1 MPGFPVLDEWVVE
14 MMHGLALL
22 ALALLSGAQPPQ
34 APDEPGQQV
43 VVEGR
48 SIESV
53 DRFVASLTQTRGER
67 QLSRWNGHICPR
79 VVGLEPGHAAFILRR
94 LQGLARE
101 LRIPVA
107 TRNCRGNVVIVVTGD
122 ADEFVAT
129 LVQRHPRLFRGPRD
143 NLASPAEIA
152 QLLEPR
158 PVRWIAASDTG
169 NSEGRVIYDRE
180 VNIYSASRLTLTS
193 RENMAFSFIIVDA
206 GRLQNLRWGQ
216 LADYLSLVALARPA
230 MDAPYDPATILS
242 LFRLRDQGGQP
253 PAGLTRQDRSF
264 LRALYT
270 TNPATRAHEQREAIR
285 ARLREGEQV
294 AQPE

>member
-1 MPGFPVLDEWVVE
+1 MRA
-14 MMHGLALL
+14 LAFM
-22 ALALLSGAQPPQ
+22 ASALLSGAQPPP
-34 APDEPGQQV
+34 APEEPSQQV

-48 SIESV
+48 GIESV
-53 DRFVASLTQTRGER
+53 DRFVESLTQTRGER
-67 QLSRWNGHICPR
+67 QLPRWNGHICPR
-79 VVGLEPGHAAFILRR
+79 VLGLDPGHAAFILRR

-122 ADEFVAT
+122 ADEFVTT
-129 LVQRHPRLFRGPRD
+129 LVRRHPRLFRGPRD

-152 QLLEPR
+152 QLLVPR

-169 NSEGRVIYDRE
+169 NAEGRIIYDRN
-180 VNIYSASRLTLTS
+180 VNIYNASRLTLTS

-206 GRLQNLRWGQ
+206 ERLQDLRWGQ

-242 LFRLRDQGGQP
+242 LFSLRDQGRQT
-253 PAGLTRQDRSF
+253 PAALTQQDRAF

-270 TNPATRAHEQREAIR
+270 TNPATRAHEQRAAIR
-285 ARLREGEQV
+285 ARLNEDERTTE
-294 AQPE
+294 PE